1 MQNFGGTEEY
11 GKFESGLL
19 KLEKNIQQHSKHGCQ
34 WSGNGQ
40 GKNSSRSGKCQGML
54 FWVGENWYFEESQ
67 GKLKLTDLIPS
78 KVGAKD
84 CCNQRLEVTT
94 IS

>member
-1 MQNFGGTEEY
+1 M
-11 GKFESGLL
+11 
-19 KLEKNIQQHSKHGCQ
+19 
-34 WSGNGQ
+34 SGNVILG
-40 GKNSSRSGKCQGML
+40 L
-54 FWVGENWYFEESQ
+54 ENWCFEESQ

-84 CCNQRLEVTT
+84 CCNQQLEVTT